1 MREREAAYQTQ
12 QRARILDEIVEAA
25 AAGTLP
31 CCAFSQPLPR
41 FSLSPPDPPIVSL
54 FLTSHLTLPFT
65 VPLRVCCTWW

>member
-31 CCAFSQPLPR
+31 RCAFSQPLLCVA
-41 FSLSPPDPPIVSL
+41 LSPPDPPSYP
-54 FLTSHLTLPFT
+54 SS
-65 VPLRVCCTWW
+65 